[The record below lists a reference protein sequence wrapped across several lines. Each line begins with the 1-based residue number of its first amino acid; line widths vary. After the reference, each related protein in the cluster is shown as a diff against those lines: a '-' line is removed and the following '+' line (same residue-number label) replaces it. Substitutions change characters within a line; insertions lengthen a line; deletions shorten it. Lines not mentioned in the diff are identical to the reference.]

1 VFWQLTRA
9 RTASDTFS
17 TLLFAAMKHVLLP
30 ITALALSSLVTQ
42 AQTAITLIQSNFPA
56 TATSSDSWNN
66 ALAANVTAPSLGT
79 NQTWN
84 YASLQGVAPD
94 TRTYA
99 APAAGSAFPAATRTV
114 DNSLTLG
121 IITVNRTNYQQL
133 NTSGLSNLGQSNPTQ
148 RFSLQQVTGGNS
160 DSLVV
165 PAQSTPANY
174 HIVSFPFTIGSHL
187 RQTYRIG
194 VIGRVKIPAFFLN
207 NTPMRLVQNIV
218 RVDSVAGWGNVLLP
232 AASGGTASVRAL
244 LVRRKYVQIDSLYL
258 NGQPA
263 PAALVAALNLQQG
276 QQTVTYS
283 DWFYRENSGQ
293 TLLELYYPNASYQNP
308 NEIYYSTE
316 ASLLSTSRSAT
327 ALTGISAYPNPVANN
342 QPLQLTALNGQR
354 QTVTLKVRDMLGRT
368 QATGTGITSQTT
380 NVLAGLPQGN
390 YLLEIR
396 TADGRHSTQRISV
409 Q

>member
-1 VFWQLTRA
+1 
-9 RTASDTFS
+9 
-17 TLLFAAMKHVLLP
+17 MKHLLLP
-30 ITALALSSLVTQ
+30 IAALILSSLATQ
-42 AQTAITLIQSNFPA
+42 AQTAITLTQSNFPA
-56 TATSSDSWNN
+56 TATTTDRWNS
-66 ALAANVTAPSLGT
+66 ALPTNVAAPGLGA

-94 TRTYA
+94 VRTYA

-114 DNSLTLG
+114 NSSLTLG
-121 IITVNRTNYQQL
+121 TINLVRVNYQQL
-133 NTSGLSNLGQSNPTQ
+133 SATGLANLGQSNPTQ
-148 RFSLQQVTGGNS
+148 RFSLQQVTGSNT
-160 DSLVV
+160 DSLIVL
-165 PAQSTPANY
+165 AQSTPANY
-174 HIVSFPFTIGSHL
+174 QVVSFPFTTGSHL

-194 VIGRVKIPAFFLN
+194 VIGRLKVPALLLN

-232 AASGGTASVRAL
+232 TASSGTVSVRAL
-244 LVRRKYVQIDSLYL
+244 LVRRKYVQRDSLYL

-263 PAALVAALNLQQG
+263 PAALVAAFNLQQG
-276 QQTVTYS
+276 QQTVYYS

-293 TLLELYYPNASYQNP
+293 TLLELYYANASYQAP

-316 ASLLSTSRSAT
+316 ASLLSSRSALT
-327 ALTGISAYPNPVANN
+327 LTGISAYPNPAAAGSPVMLA
-342 QPLQLTALNGQR
+342 AADGQR
-354 QTVTLKVRDMLGRT
+354 QTLTLTVRDLLGRSL
-368 QATGTGITSQTT
+368 ATDTGITGQPT

-396 TADGRHSTQRISV
+396 TADGRQGTQRISV